1 MVEELTGTG
10 VALVTPF
17 DQEGNI
23 DFPGFKRLL
32 EHTAKGVDYWV
43 VQGTTG
49 ESATTTA
56 EEKHALLKFAKEN
69 NPKNLPL
76 VYGIGGNNTAEV
88 LRNIQ
93 DTDLSGVTALLS
105 VSPAYNKPSQ
115 EGIIKHFEVIA
126 EASPVPVM
134 LYNVPGRTGSNMKW
148 ETTVKLAEHPNI
160 LGIKEASGDLSQCM
174 RIAAYKPRDFLLISG
189 DDILTPAIIANG
201 GVGLVSVLA
210 NAFPQ
215 MGDMTR
221 AALSQ
226 DYQKA
231 RDLLFPLLAINPL
244 LYKESNPVGI
254 KQALKEMGICEAYVR
269 LPLLSPSEKLQSKIR
284 QELINQGFVKG

>member
-1 MVEELTGTG
+1 MVEELQGAG

-17 DQEGNI
+17 NKADEI
-23 DFPGFKRLL
+23 DFAAYKKVL
-32 EHTAKGVDYWV
+32 EHTAQGVDYWV

-49 ESATTTA
+49 ESVTTTA
-56 EEKHALLKFAKEN
+56 AEKTQLLRFTKEN
-69 NPKNLPL
+69 NPKNLPI
-76 VYGIGGNNTAEV
+76 VYGIGGNNTTEV
-88 LRNIQ
+88 LEAIKN
-93 DTDLSGVTALLS
+93 TDLSGVTALLS

-115 EGIIKHFEVIA
+115 EGIIRHFTAIA
-126 EASPVPVM
+126 DASPVPVM

-160 LGIKEASGDLSQCM
+160 MGIKEASGDLSQCM
-174 RIAAYKPRDFLLISG
+174 RIAAYKPEGFMLISG

-201 GVGLVSVLA
+201 GVGLISVLA

-221 AALSQ
+221 AAIAG
-226 DYQKA
+226 DYEKA
-231 RDLLFPLLAINPL
+231 RKLLFPLLSINTL

-254 KQALKEMGICEAYVR
+254 KEVLRQLGICEANVR
-269 LPLLSPSEKLQSKIR
+269 LPLLSPSEKLQEKIS
-284 QELINQGFVKG
+284 QVLQKEGWL